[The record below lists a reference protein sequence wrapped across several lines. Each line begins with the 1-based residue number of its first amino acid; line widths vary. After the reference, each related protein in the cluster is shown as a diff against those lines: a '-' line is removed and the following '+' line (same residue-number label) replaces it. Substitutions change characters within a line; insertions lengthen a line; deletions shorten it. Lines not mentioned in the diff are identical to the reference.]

1 MAIRFHNTLTRRVEE
16 FIPAKP
22 GEVRMYHCG
31 PTVYST
37 PHIGNYRTFLL
48 GDLLRRFLEWKGIEV
63 LQVMNL
69 TDVGHLLDD
78 AEEGED
84 KLEAAAKK
92 AKKTAWEIAEH
103 YTQEFFEGLD
113 FLGFKRAHH
122 YPKATTHIAEMIA
135 MIEVLERKG
144 LAYKVPSGNVY
155 FEIAKFPAYGR
166 LSGNTAEELEAGARI
181 EVNPEKRD
189 PRDFALWKIDS
200 HHQMQWDSP
209 WGRGFPGWH
218 IECSAMSK
226 KYLGESFDV
235 HTGGEDNVFPHH
247 ECEIAQSEGASGRPF
262 VRHWLHA
269 RHLLV
274 DATKMSKRLGNVHTA
289 QSLRAKG
296 YSGEALRI
304 ALQKAHYREP
314 LNFTLAGLDEAEK
327 KVARYRDL
335 AERLAE
341 AAGAGPAA
349 AVPSAETVAL
359 LAGLRDRF
367 EAALADDLNVS
378 VAFAVLDEAVGEANR
393 RAPQG
398 SAAAAHLALLRE
410 LWGVFGLVEKSLESA
425 PLADAEVQALIDERE
440 AARKRRDFKRADE
453 IRVELKERGIELLDG
468 KDGVRFKR
476 GTDRPGGPAKS

>member
-1 MAIRFHNTLTRRVEE
+1 MPTRLYNTLTRRLEE
-16 FIPAKP
+16 FVPATP

-37 PHIGNYRTFLL
+37 PHIGNYRTFLV
-48 GDLLRRFLEWKGIEV
+48 GDLLRRLFEWKGWKV
-63 LQVMNL
+63 VQVMNL

-92 AKKTAWEIAEH
+92 QKKSAWEIADH
-103 YTQEFFEGLD
+103 FTREFFEGLD
-113 FLGFKRAHH
+113 WLRFRRAHH
-122 YPKATTHIAEMIA
+122 YPKATAHVAEMVA
-135 MIEVLERKG
+135 MIEVLEAKG
-144 LAYKVPSGNVY
+144 LAYRVASGNVY

-189 PRDFALWKIDS
+189 PRDFALWKIDP
-200 HHQMQWDSP
+200 HHQMQWDAP

-226 KYLGESFDV
+226 KYLGESFDL

-247 ECEIAQSEGASGRPF
+247 ECEIAQSEGASGKPF
-262 VRHWLHA
+262 VRCWVHG

-274 DATKMSKRLGNVHTA
+274 DGAKMSKRLGNVHTA
-289 QSLRAKG
+289 QSLKAKG
-296 YSGEALRI
+296 YQGEALRV

-335 AERLAE
+335 AERLGKE
-341 AAGAGPAA
+341 SAGAAEGAA
-349 AVPSAETVAL
+349 AETTAL
-359 LAGLRDRF
+359 LAGLRRRF
-367 EAALADDLNVS
+367 EEALDDDLNVS
-378 VAFAVLDEAVGEANR
+378 VAFAVLDEAVTEANR
-393 RAPQG
+393 RSPRGAD
-398 SAAAAHLALLRE
+398 AAAFQSLLRE
-410 LWGVFGLVEKSLESA
+410 LWDVFGLAGKSLESA
-425 PLADAEVQALIDERE
+425 PLADGEILGLIAERE
-440 AARKRRDFKRADE
+440 AARKRRDFKRSDE
-453 IRVELKERGIELLDG
+453 IRDLLKQRGIELLDG
-468 KDGVRFKR
+468 KDGVRWR
-476 GTDRPGGPAKS
+476 RTRETNG